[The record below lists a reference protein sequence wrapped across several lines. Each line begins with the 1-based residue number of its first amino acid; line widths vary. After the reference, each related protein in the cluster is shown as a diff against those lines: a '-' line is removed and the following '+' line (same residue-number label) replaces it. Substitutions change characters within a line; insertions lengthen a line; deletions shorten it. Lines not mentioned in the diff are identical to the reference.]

1 MQIKNYNSIKTIN
14 EQGNNIAKKIHSLQN
29 PSQISWRKKNANLFE
44 VAMGAYDGSEVCL
57 IVGLFLLN
65 NLANKFYK
73 NDFDLHRDDGLVILK
88 NVNAHREDQTRKE
101 FYQLFKE
108 NGLPLEIQ
116 CNLKTIT

>member
-1 MQIKNYNSIKTIN
+1 
-14 EQGNNIAKKIHSLQN
+14 
-29 PSQISWRKKNANLFE
+29 
-44 VAMGAYDGSEVCL
+44 MGAYDGSEVCL